1 MEEKSKLI
9 LKRDRYKVLA
19 TGCAFVFAF
28 ALISLLISINT
39 ISMDKLQFVDIANIF
54 VMSISLIIFVISIV
68 IFIKTNKIIKNIQE

>member
-28 ALISLLISINT
+28 ALISFLISINT
-39 ISMDKLQFVDIANIF
+39 ISIDKLQLVDIAYIF

-68 IFIKTNKIIKNIQE
+68 IFIKTNKTIKNIQE